1 MDFDPD
7 DVVDDDSEAEFLQGY
22 SEFGQSHTSFKSM
35 MSAASGATV
44 MTQGQRDIKKLV
56 KKKIAPDED
65 LDQVVENLLDAHR
78 KKNKKLTRQFQE
90 QNEAW

>member
-1 MDFDPD
+1 
-7 DVVDDDSEAEFLQGY
+7 
-22 SEFGQSHTSFKSM
+22 M

-44 MTQGQRDIKKLV
+44 MTQRQREIKKLV

-78 KKNKKLTRQFQE
+78 KKNKKLTR
-90 QNEAW
+90 